1 MKNIFNRT
9 MEDIK
14 KLYNERIDVK
24 AKNNAYLPVSEKE
37 TKVLIIGD
45 RNSVVNLDVIK
56 ENGEFSDME
65 DYNTKRMDYK
75 EVDYNNR
82 ESIFGEEPIIVSIDF
97 DLGDNIEE
105 VITLLISGQINESD
119 VCIVVVNNNIFFIKS
134 TEKSICNHEFIE
146 SIKH

>member
-14 KLYNERIDVK
+14 KLYNERVDVK

-56 ENGEFSDME
+56 ENGEFSDMA

-75 EVDYNNR
+75 EVDYNSKYASNVR
-82 ESIFGEEPIIVSIDF
+82 VAQFKI
-97 DLGDNIEE
+97 
-105 VITLLISGQINESD
+105 
-119 VCIVVVNNNIFFIKS
+119 
-134 TEKSICNHEFIE
+134 
-146 SIKH
+146 